1 MTRLC
6 IIDPVWTRYRLPVFE
21 ELSRH
26 CKVDWI
32 FSPSPAFGTASRS
45 DAPDLRYIEVK
56 TLRGFGGNNGMY
68 QAGLVKYL
76 LTKKPDAIKMFANPR
91 YLSFWTTVFT
101 ARLLGIPFHAH
112 GVAFFKR
119 QRIGL
124 GRRLMMRSILRLVTS
139 YIAYAPI
146 VRESLV
152 GQGFDVNKVSVVPN
166 SVLNSFPVRPEEKTG
181 AETGIL
187 FVGRLRRGS
196 GLSLLLQVM
205 ARLKKDINFP
215 FTLHV
220 VGDGEEAEDLRRK
233 AANASWV
240 SWHGA
245 ASDAELRE
253 ISRQCLFGCYPGSA
267 GLSVVHM
274 MSLSLPV
281 IIHDD
286 LSSHEGP
293 EPSYVEEGVSGF
305 LYEHDRA
312 EQSLYEL
319 LQKLSAAP
327 GQFSRMQRAAFETY
341 QRLTTPSY
349 AERLWSVIACDRAP
363 EEERF
368 SASLPRSDHRKQRSA
383 SQEG

>member
-1 MTRLC
+1 MYRLC

-26 CKVDWI
+26 CTVDWI
-32 FSPSPAFGTASRS
+32 FSPSRAFGEVSRCDS
-45 DAPDLRYIEVK
+45 PDLRYIEVK
-56 TLRGFGGNNGMY
+56 MSSSFGRNNGMY
-68 QAGLVKYL
+68 QTGLVKYL
-76 LTKKPDAIKMFANPR
+76 LTEKPDAIKMFANPR
-91 YLSFWTTVFT
+91 YLSFWTTAFA

-119 QRIGL
+119 QKLGL
-124 GRRLMMRSILRLVTS
+124 GRRLMMRLILRLVTS

-146 VRESLV
+146 VRESLAA
-152 GQGFDVNKVSVVPN
+152 QGFEVDKVSIVPN
-166 SVLNSFPVRPEEKTG
+166 SLLNSFPVRPEEKTG
-181 AETGIL
+181 TETGIL

-205 ARLKKDINFP
+205 ARLKKEGGFP

-220 VGDGEEAEDLRRK
+220 VGDGEEAEDLRRT
-233 AANASWV
+233 AADAAWI

-253 ISRQCLFGCYPGSA
+253 ISRECLFGCYPGSA

-274 MSLSLPV
+274 LSLSLPV

-305 LYEHDRA
+305 LYERDRA

-319 LQKLSAAP
+319 LQKVAGDPSQL
-327 GQFSRMQRAAFETY
+327 SRMQRASFEAY
-341 QRLTTPSY
+341 QHLTQPSY
-349 AERLWSVIACDRAP
+349 ADRLWSTLTGKEVTRQKCLSVAN
-363 EEERF
+363 
-368 SASLPRSDHRKQRSA
+368 S
-383 SQEG
+383 